1 MSHSDFLANRLAQP
15 LEMMLENVCI
25 GRVTATTIA
34 RQQDGCCI
42 AITLPADPI
51 PIPAKAVAGE
61 FTRVMRQADVDMAA
75 VHLWV
80 EDTVRNDDA
89 IRPGRKVMVERLEGL
104 VAANSP
110 LAVQLSE
117 MLFRLGVHRKPRI
130 SSRFILVDQLCN
142 SEELGISVRM
152 LATSKVLA
160 DLAAANARVVKPGGN
175 GVSANGRAEVGES
188 LGQHAR
194 GEICKDNIFLIGIPG
209 GSYFQA

>member
-1 MSHSDFLANRLAQP
+1 VSHSDFLADRLAHP
-15 LEMMLENVCI
+15 LEIMLENVSI
-25 GRVTATTIA
+25 GRVTAATVT

-51 PIPAKAVAGE
+51 PIPVKAVAGE
-61 FTRVMRQADVDMAA
+61 FTRVMRQPDVDMAA

-89 IRPGRKVMVERLEGL
+89 IRPGRKVMVERLEGV

-188 LGQHAR
+188 LG
-194 GEICKDNIFLIGIPG
+194 
-209 GSYFQA
+209 

>member
-25 GRVTATTIA
+25 GRVTATTIS

-104 VAANSP
+104 VAANST
-110 LAVQLSE
+110 LAV
-117 MLFRLGVHRKPRI
+117 
-130 SSRFILVDQLCN
+130 
-142 SEELGISVRM
+142 
-152 LATSKVLA
+152 
-160 DLAAANARVVKPGGN
+160 
-175 GVSANGRAEVGES
+175 
-188 LGQHAR
+188 
-194 GEICKDNIFLIGIPG
+194 
-209 GSYFQA
+209 